1 VKSHDFYYFFKKIR
15 KFFRDLPINHAI
27 LKLSEDCI
35 YKNIW
40 FQTYFSQ
47 YQTALDK
54 VRCFISFKSNIH
66 NMNGIFLAIAFTA

>member
-1 VKSHDFYYFFKKIR
+1 MKSHDFYYFFKKIR
-15 KFFRDLPINHAI
+15 KFFRDSPISHAMDYNCQ
-27 LKLSEDCI
+27 DCM

-66 NMNGIFLAIAFTA
+66 NMNGIFLNIAFTA

>member
-1 VKSHDFYYFFKKIR
+1 MHEIKIVRTVCTKIFGFK
-15 KFFRDLPINHAI
+15 PILINI
-27 LKLSEDCI
+27 KRLLKHHGNFLDSDG
-35 YKNIW
+35 

-47 YQTALDK
+47 YQTALVK

>member
-1 VKSHDFYYFFKKIR
+1 MPEIKIVR
-15 KFFRDLPINHAI
+15 TV
-27 LKLSEDCI
+27 

-40 FQTYFSQ
+40 FQTYFNQYQTTPQDHGNFLDSDGFQTYFSQ